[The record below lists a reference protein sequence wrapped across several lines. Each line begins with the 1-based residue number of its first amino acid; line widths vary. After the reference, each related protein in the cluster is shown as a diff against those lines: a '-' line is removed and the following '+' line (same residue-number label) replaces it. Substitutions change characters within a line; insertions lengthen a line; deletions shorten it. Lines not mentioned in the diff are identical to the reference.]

1 MTVRRTHSISVGFLL
16 ELENLGLTVV
26 AGEKGLSRPITSAEA
41 NRPAIELFGIFDYLQ
56 PDRVQIL
63 GSGETAH
70 IQSRSTDPEMEA
82 NLRRLFSSGIP
93 CCVVTNGRTPPSPL
107 PQLAEEIGVPLLVSS
122 HNTTRFTKRLWEH
135 LERALAPVVIER
147 GVLMDVYNI
156 GTLIQGD
163 SGVGKSECALELMER
178 GHTFVADDLIEV
190 RSPQE
195 SRLVGSGRGIVP
207 YHMEIRGI
215 GIIDVSR
222 IFGPRSIRGE
232 KQIDLIVELQDWNP
246 DVEYERVGIVQRY
259 KELLNVKVP
268 YLLIPVRPGRN
279 ISTIIEIAAV
289 NQKLISQGVH
299 MAAEFD
305 RKLIQAMRE
314 QTQR

>member
-1 MTVRRTHSISVGFLL
+1 
-16 ELENLGLTVV
+16 
-26 AGEKGLSRPITSAEA
+26 
-41 NRPAIELFGIFDYLQ
+41 
-56 PDRVQIL
+56 
-63 GSGETAH
+63 
-70 IQSRSTDPEMEA
+70 
-82 NLRRLFSSGIP
+82 
-93 CCVVTNGRTPPSPL
+93 
-107 PQLAEEIGVPLLVSS
+107 
-122 HNTTRFTKRLWEH
+122 
-135 LERALAPVVIER
+135 
-147 GVLMDVYNI
+147 
-156 GTLIQGD
+156 
-163 SGVGKSECALELMER
+163 
-178 GHTFVADDLIEV
+178 FVADDLIEV
-190 RSPQE
+190 RAPQE
-195 SRLVGSGRGIVP
+195 SRLVGSGRGVVP

-259 KELLNVKVP
+259 RELLNVKVP

-279 ISTIIEIAAV
+279 ISTIIEIAAI

-314 QTQR
+314 QTRR

>member
-1 MTVRRTHSISVGFLL
+1 MTVRRAHSISVGFLL

-26 AGEKGLSRPITSAEA
+26 AGEKGLSHPITSAEA

-70 IQSRSTDPEMEA
+70 IQNRSADPEMEA

-107 PQLAEEIGVPLLVSS
+107 PPLAEELGVPLLVSS

-190 RSPQE
+190 RAPQE
-195 SRLVGSGRGIVP
+195 SRLVGSGRGVVP

-215 GIIDVSR
+215 GIIAVSR

-279 ISTIIEIAAV
+279 ISTIIEIAAI